1 MVKRYANLEM
11 APLENSL
18 VEEEP
23 FAQEPS
29 IREDKTNQS
38 PFIILDGNICD
49 SEKRDQPEVNLNSQQ
64 PVQIKEEAGGL
75 D

>member
-29 IREDKTNQS
+29 VSEDKTN
-38 PFIILDGNICD
+38 
-49 SEKRDQPEVNLNSQQ
+49 
-64 PVQIKEEAGGL
+64 
-75 D
+75 